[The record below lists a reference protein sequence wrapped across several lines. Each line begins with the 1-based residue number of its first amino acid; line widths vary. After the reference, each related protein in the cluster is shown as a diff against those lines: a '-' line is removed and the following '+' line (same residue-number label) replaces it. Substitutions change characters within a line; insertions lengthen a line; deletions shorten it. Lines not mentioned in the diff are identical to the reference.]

1 MEGKRPGCV
10 AQVEALAQGI
20 AIVRIPNTPEHR
32 PAVAQHLPIRGA
44 GKNIVVLQMKNF
56 AARHLL
62 RQGAL
67 HGKSAAASLRLPFH
81 HAGSRSFMTPHQLAA
96 EGLGRLLPT
105 QKLGRQPQVWPQIGI
120 VEGSRH

>member
-67 HGKSAAASLRLPFH
+67 HGESARLVGYEVKHTVAH
-81 HAGSRSFMTPHQLAA
+81 HYVG
-96 EGLGRLLPT
+96 
-105 QKLGRQPQVWPQIGI
+105 GI
-120 VEGSRH
+120 VGQRYVFNVAGYKFHVGIA